1 MTLSINDITEA
12 FADDFYE
19 NVIDGRYEDSPIDW
33 EEAINRYER
42 YTDVD
47 FGDSLTSPAIDKL
60 KRAVRRIRAENGL

>member
-1 MTLSINDITEA
+1 MTLGINDITEA

-19 NVIDGRYEDSPIDW
+19 NVIDGWYDDSSIDW
-33 EEAINRYER
+33 EEAINRYEK

-47 FGDSLTSPAIDKL
+47 FGDSWISPAIDKL